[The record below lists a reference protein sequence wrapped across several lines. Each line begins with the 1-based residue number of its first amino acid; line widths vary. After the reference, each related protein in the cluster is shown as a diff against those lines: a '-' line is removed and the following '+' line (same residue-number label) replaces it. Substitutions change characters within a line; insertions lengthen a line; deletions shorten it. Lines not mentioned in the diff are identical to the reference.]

1 MRVVVVVVT
10 LLLTVWTATATP
22 AEAQQQRN
30 TATNNNATAS
40 SSQALVCAANA
51 ASHART
57 LNLTRTLYPYAFS
70 HSDEESSEKKARA
83 VMYRAEPA
91 CAWAI
96 PSYLKNVD
104 KNTYDT
110 VMTTYAMQNNNN
122 PETIKLALA
131 SQCVSPAT
139 CETMVNG
146 AYQNSLRPAVL
157 ANDNNNNN
165 NMPLL
170 LANPRDT
177 IPRMAVP
184 FRDIP
189 LSIKQE
195 TATAATADA
204 SSSTLSCSGTS
215 PIVDDQLIRAATM
228 RAAVALNTANISTI
242 VDRTAG
248 MHFVPPRLV
257 RSAYRDESAEVG
269 CGCCIFSIADNN
281 INNSSDPSPKLD
293 EEALQAR
300 WSRLFDSLKEELN
313 SPIGTPRTAEEENN
327 NNDNT
332 SPAVPPPPSP
342 PPSPPPRTPG
352 RGIADNLVGGNY
364 GGGGFTGGNGGFV
377 GGGGGGFAPRPP
389 PPPPR
394 PSFEK
399 DYEDYEDSAT
409 TEYYYGTEDDDESS
423 VEEEEEN
430 PLLTPCLDAPFGD
443 AERVFDYT
451 YGECHWQYTNNKN
464 VGQNGR
470 SVTIISCDEGE
481 EQGTGPNGEI
491 LHNKVFRDGKADEPN
506 VFYPEQYGRLVWFQD
521 ANDPDEFWACEI
533 AFNRDSPSDALTAN
547 REKINAE
554 NPASFGCDQ
563 FPWTHLVKKSH
574 PLAQQLLASTDE
586 VSCEG
591 NEKAG

>member
-184 FRDIP
+184 FREIP
-189 LSIKQE
+189 LSIK
-195 TATAATADA
+195 
-204 SSSTLSCSGTS
+204 
-215 PIVDDQLIRAATM
+215 R
-228 RAAVALNTANISTI
+228 
-242 VDRTAG
+242 
-248 MHFVPPRLV
+248 
-257 RSAYRDESAEVG
+257 
-269 CGCCIFSIADNN
+269 
-281 INNSSDPSPKLD
+281 KL
-293 EEALQAR
+293 L
-300 WSRLFDSLKEELN
+300 LLL
-313 SPIGTPRTAEEENN
+313 
-327 NNDNT
+327 
-332 SPAVPPPPSP
+332 
-342 PPSPPPRTPG
+342 
-352 RGIADNLVGGNY
+352 
-364 GGGGFTGGNGGFV
+364 
-377 GGGGGGFAPRPP
+377 
-389 PPPPR
+389 
-394 PSFEK
+394 
-399 DYEDYEDSAT
+399 
-409 TEYYYGTEDDDESS
+409 
-423 VEEEEEN
+423 
-430 PLLTPCLDAPFGD
+430 LLTPHPPLCRVV
-443 AERVFDYT
+443 ER
-451 YGECHWQYTNNKN
+451 H
-464 VGQNGR
+464 
-470 SVTIISCDEGE
+470 
-481 EQGTGPNGEI
+481 
-491 LHNKVFRDGKADEPN
+491 
-506 VFYPEQYGRLVWFQD
+506 
-521 ANDPDEFWACEI
+521 
-533 AFNRDSPSDALTAN
+533 
-547 REKINAE
+547 
-554 NPASFGCDQ
+554 
-563 FPWTHLVKKSH
+563 
-574 PLAQQLLASTDE
+574 QLLTINSFELRRCVRLLLLTPQTSARS
-586 VSCEG
+586 
-591 NEKAG
+591 